1 MTGVGVMPMPAEF
14 SYRDVFLRGKPQHD
28 RYDLFRIKHPQMDVG
43 HRAKIFAP
51 FDALK
56 GFGAAIA
63 AKDAVYRPRIEL
75 EREEREELDRRLR
88 ILRELTRNSAMA
100 LRNRVEI
107 AVTFFSPCQDEDHDA
122 FGCVGQYVTVT
133 GVCRGVDAEVTRTI
147 RVDDMR
153 LELEDVV
160 RIDSQA
166 GIFLQK
172 NFSEQGTIR

>member
-14 SYRDVFLRGKPQHD
+14 SYRDVFLKGKPQHD
-28 RYDLFRIKHPQMDVG
+28 RYDLFRIKHPKMDVG

-88 ILRELTRNSAMA
+88 ILRELTGNSATA
-100 LRNRVEI
+100 RRNRVEVS
-107 AVTFFSPCQDEDHDA
+107 VTFFSPCPDEDDDTY
-122 FGCVGQYVTVT
+122 GSVGQYVTVT
-133 GVCRGVDAEVTRTI
+133 GICRGVDAEVTRTI

-160 RIDSQA
+160 RIESPT
-166 GIFLQK
+166 GMFLQK
-172 NFSEQGTIR
+172 SFPAQSTDR